1 MKMNWSGTWL
11 LAVMFANGII
21 TAHAQLLLL
30 PEPPQVVFAGNERT
44 VNLRWHNTGAKTAE
58 VDVRTR
64 IYQTSSATA
73 VPVSDT
79 AWKTL
84 RVLPQQTVLESA
96 SLDFPEV
103 KAETEFLV
111 QWLDNSNHVL
121 GRTEVL
127 VYSTNLLAELK
138 PLLEGETLGVLDPN
152 NELKPLL
159 RQNEVRFVDL
169 GQATL
174 EDFSGRLAILGPFKS
189 KAQLPEDAVK
199 RTQAMAKN
207 GVAVV
212 WLQPPTDPRDPLR
225 PSYYSVT
232 SGTNAIVVVQSGV
245 VAGLAESPQAQQR
258 LVQLCRLALHPEPVA
273 LPETNHQP

>member
-1 MKMNWSGTWL
+1 MKLSGTWMTL
-11 LAVMFANGII
+11 LMTSLWPGMAL
-21 TAHAQLLLL
+21 AQLQLM
-30 PEPPQVVFAGNERT
+30 PDQVPQAVFSGGTRKVAI
-44 VNLRWHNTGAKTAE
+44 VWHNGGGQVFQGEIRA
-58 VDVRTR
+58 R
-64 IYQTSSATA
+64 ISQTSSATTIPVGE
-73 VPVSDT
+73 VP
-79 AWKTL
+79 WKKLT
-84 RVLPQQTVLESA
+84 VLPQQTVLESA
-96 SLDFPEV
+96 RLDFPAV

-111 QWLDNSNHVL
+111 QWLDNSNHIL

-127 VYSTNLLAELK
+127 VYPTNLLAELK
-138 PLLEGETLGVLDPN
+138 PLFDEDTLGVLDPN
-152 NELKPLL
+152 NELKPVL
-159 RQNEVRFVDL
+159 RQNEVSFVDL

-174 EDFSGRLAILGPFKS
+174 EDFSGRLSILGPFKS

>member
-1 MKMNWSGTWL
+1 MTL
-11 LAVMFANGII
+11 LMTSLWPGAAW
-21 TAHAQLLLL
+21 AQLQLVTDVA
-30 PEPPQVVFAGNERT
+30 PQAVFSGGARKVAMVWINAGGQVFEGEIR
-44 VNLRWHNTGAKTAE
+44 A
-58 VDVRTR
+58 R
-64 IYQTSSATA
+64 ILQTSSATA
-73 VPVSDT
+73 VPVGEA

-84 RVLPQQTVLESA
+84 RVMPQQTVVESA
-96 SLDFPEV
+96 PLDFPAV
-103 KAETEFLV
+103 KAETEFLI
-111 QWLDNSNHVL
+111 QWLDNTNHVL

-127 VYSTNLLAELK
+127 VYPTNLLAELK

-207 GVAVV
+207 GAAIV
-212 WLQPPTDPRDPLR
+212 WLQPPTGPRDPLR

-232 SGTNAIVVVQSGV
+232 SGTHAIVVVQSGV